1 MIIHYQPLSTI
12 INQPL
17 LTSTNPH
24 KGNVLFPSHGP
35 ERSSRSHYCHPRHC
49 SQSAPRAMLMA
60 TLNGVIKRSNE
71 KSPPSKWKNSFRSIW
86 RFCFFPLFGF
96 YNFRL
101 INFAVSMV
109 LRYLGSSK
117 FMGRIGPSNLLGDPL
132 KGHWPCPCPPQCED
146 IPSFHIFP
154 SPIFKW
160 CYVKK
165 MEYPQIHENPRN
177 KWYISY
183 HIIPSYRH
191 TVIPSYRHTVI
202 PSYHHTIIPSYHH
215 TIIPSYIIHHTSYII
230 HHTSASASSSS
241 SCFPWFS
248 HNLAYPQQISW
259 WNQATETLPRRSGAN
274 LKNHWCA
281 QWPNISTWCEDM
293 RIPISSNEHSH
304 HNVIL
309 QSTYVFFIFVWNG
322 NFKTFMNLSHL

>member
-49 SQSAPRAMLMA
+49 SQSAPRTMLMA

-215 TIIPSYIIHHTSYII
+215 TIIPSYHHTSYII
-230 HHTSASASSSS
+230 HHTSYIIHQHQHHHHHHVSHGSAIIWHIPSKSVG
-241 SCFPWFS
+241 
-248 HNLAYPQQISW
+248 
-259 WNQATETLPRRSGAN
+259 ETKRPRHYLGGVV
-274 LKNHWCA
+274 
-281 QWPNISTWCEDM
+281 
-293 RIPISSNEHSH
+293 PISRITDVHSG
-304 HNVIL
+304 
-309 QSTYVFFIFVWNG
+309 QTYQHDAKICEFP
-322 NFKTFMNLSHL
+322 